1 MVSGSIMLNNLI
13 LIEHALLISFAMS
26 IGDTA
31 GKIFNMETSDPTSS
45 AMLPMQHTLGL

>member
-1 MVSGSIMLNNLI
+1 MLNNLI
-13 LIEHALLISFAMS
+13 IIEHALLFSFAMS

-31 GKIFNMETSDPTSS
+31 GKVSNIETSDPTSS